1 MQLSVVTSSIISL
14 DILFLQMMI
23 TGNIYIQVDS
33 VVQNQGKTM
42 LPNMLAL
49 SQNENI
55 EKALLNFS
63 TPSVSYRLRAQG

>member
-1 MQLSVVTSSIISL
+1 MPLSVVTSSIISL

-23 TGNIYIQVDS
+23 TGDIYIQVDS

>member
-1 MQLSVVTSSIISL
+1 MPLSVVTSSIISL
-14 DILFLQMMI
+14 DMLFLQMMI

-63 TPSVSYRLRAQG
+63 KPSVSYRLRAQG

>member
-1 MQLSVVTSSIISL
+1 MPLSVVTSSIISL

-23 TGNIYIQVDS
+23 TGTIYIQVDS

-49 SQNENI
+49 SQNETI